1 MSRPTNPPNS
11 FQSCMG
17 CLGVVIFLPL
27 AILAV
32 WFLVSQIG

>member
-1 MSRPTNPPNS
+1 MSKPPPNS

-17 CLGVVIFLPL
+17 CLGLVIFLPL

-32 WFLVSQIG
+32 WFFFASINA